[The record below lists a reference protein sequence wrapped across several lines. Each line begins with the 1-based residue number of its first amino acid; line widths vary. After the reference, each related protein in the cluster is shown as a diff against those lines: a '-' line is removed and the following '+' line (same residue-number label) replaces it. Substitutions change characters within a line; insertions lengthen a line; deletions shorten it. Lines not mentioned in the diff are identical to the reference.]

1 MRADRPSSTAT
12 LIAAATVLLA
22 RDPRLRHLVP
32 AGAAEICARCLTRPW
47 LMATQMRWLVWA
59 AERATI
65 PGLMLHF
72 MLRKRWIEAAVRGAL
87 GRGCRQVVV
96 LGAGFDTLAARL
108 APQFPAVRFLE
119 IDHPATQ
126 AVKRAAVER
135 RNLPQV
141 PSFVAADLARTS
153 LGDALAA
160 SPYDRNRPSVFVIE
174 GLLMYLT
181 PDEMA
186 ALFAAIGELQPR
198 AGELVFTVMEPRR
211 DGRLAFHNATW
222 VERALLALWKEP
234 FKSAVARDALPG
246 RLGGWGLRL
255 RELAD
260 LAAAHPDLVLARGE
274 IIVHAARSP

>member
-22 RDPRLRHLVP
+22 RDPKLGHRVP

-72 MLRKRWIEAAVRGAL
+72 ILRKRWIEDAVRGAL
-87 GRGCRQVVV
+87 ARGCRQVVV

-108 APQFPAVRFLE
+108 APQFPAVRFIE

-126 AVKRAAVER
+126 AVKRRVEEDVKGGSTISEAMHR
-135 RNLPQV
+135 HPIFSPMLLRMITMGESAGNLDKALDT
-141 PSFVAADLARTS
+141 VAEYYNDIIPRT
-153 LGDALAA
+153 
-160 SPYDRNRPSVFVIE
+160 IKK
-174 GLLMYLT
+174 
-181 PDEMA
+181 
-186 ALFAAIGELQPR
+186 
-198 AGELVFTVMEPRR
+198 VFTVMEPRR

-234 FKSAVARDALPG
+234 FKSAVSRDVLP
-246 RLGGWGLRL
+246 RTLGEWGLRL
-255 RELAD
+255 REVAD
-260 LAAAHPDLVLARGE
+260 LAAAHPELVLARGE
-274 IIVHAARSP
+274 IVVHARRTA

>member
-22 RDPRLRHLVP
+22 RDPKLGYLVP
-32 AGAAEICARCLTRPW
+32 RGAAEICARCLTPLWFVMVRMPW
-47 LMATQMRWLVWA
+47 LAWA
-59 AERATI
+59 GERATI

-72 MLRKRWIEAAVRGAL
+72 VLRKRWIEDAVRGAL
-87 GRGCRQVVV
+87 ARGCRQIVV
-96 LGAGFDTLAARL
+96 LGAGYDTLAARL
-108 APQFPAVRFLE
+108 APQFPAVRFIE

-126 AVKRAAVER
+126 AVKRAAVAR
-135 RNLPQV
+135 QNLPHL

-153 LGDALAA
+153 LRDALAA
-160 SPYDRNRPSVFVIE
+160 SPYDRHSPSVFVIE

-186 ALFAAIGELQPR
+186 ALFAAIAEMQPNGGEV
-198 AGELVFTVMEPRR
+198 VFTVMEPRR

-234 FKSAVARDALPG
+234 FKSAVSRDVLPG
-246 RLGGWGLRL
+246 VLARWGLRL
-255 RELAD
+255 REVAD

-274 IIVHAARSP
+274 IVVHAARNA